1 MVIMDVV
8 NLYHLLMFFTIA
20 ILLGGSFCLYQVVR
34 FLIIGSYIFQDWEES
49 EYVR

>member
-8 NLYHLLMFFTIA
+8 NLYHLLMFFTTVIP
-20 ILLGGSFCLYQVVR
+20 LDGLFCLYQVVR
-34 FLIIGSYIFQDWEES
+34 FLIISSYVFQEWEES

>member
-8 NLYHLLMFFTIA
+8 NPYHLLMFFTIA
-20 ILLGGSFCLYQVVR
+20 TLQGGSFCLYQVVR
-34 FLIIGSYIFQDWEES
+34 FLIISSSVFQDWEES